1 MNNKEYFV
9 IVDGEKVTVTE
20 EVYRAY
26 MQPVWREERNTR
38 NRWRCRDARGVRCK
52 GACLRCEIARIG
64 NGATGND
71 LSLERM
77 VEDEDPEFAT
87 VPDVADV
94 VIMREQISNIMDAV
108 SRMSKTDQKIISML
122 IDGFNQ
128 YECAAELGIAQPTV
142 NNHISR
148 IRKKLKVFLK

>member
-9 IVDGEKVTVTE
+9 IVDGEKVIVTE

-52 GACLRCEIARIG
+52 GDCLRCEIARIG

-77 VEDEDPEFAT
+77 VENEDPEFAT

-94 VIMREQISNIMDAV
+94 VIMREQIRKIMEAV
-108 SRMSKTDQKIISML
+108 TMMSSFDQTIVDML
-122 IDGFNQ
+122 IDGYTQ
-128 YECAAELGIAQPTV
+128 EECSKRLGISHQAV
-142 NNHISR
+142 SKR
-148 IRKKLKVFLK
+148 VAAIRKNLKKFLE

>member
-9 IVDGEKVTVTE
+9 IIDGEKIIVTE

-26 MQPVWREERNTR
+26 MQPVWREERNIR
-38 NRWRCRDARGVRCK
+38 NRWKCRDASGVRCK
-52 GACLRCEIARIG
+52 QDCMKCEIYRIG
-64 NGATGND
+64 NGASGND

-94 VIMREQISNIMDAV
+94 VIMREQIRNIMDAV
-108 SRMSKTDQKIISML
+108 SKMDTIDQTIVRML
-122 IDGFNQ
+122 IDGFTQN
-128 YECAAELGIAQPTV
+128 ECAAALGIAQP
-142 NNHISR
+142 NIHKRIYK
-148 IRKKLKVFLK
+148 IRKKLKVFLE